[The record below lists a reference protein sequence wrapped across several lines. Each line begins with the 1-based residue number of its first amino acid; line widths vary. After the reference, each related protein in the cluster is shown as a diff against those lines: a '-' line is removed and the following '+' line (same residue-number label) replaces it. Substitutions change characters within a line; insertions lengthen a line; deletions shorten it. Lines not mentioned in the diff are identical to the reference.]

1 MKFSRL
7 FSVMFGLISI
17 PSFASTSTLECI
29 YKKYSDPVGVHV
41 IQDGFILRFS
51 SDPESQKVYLLEND
65 NSHEVIKV
73 LGADHVSFVEI
84 IDGYVTV
91 TAVTNTMDTV
101 HSRHIVGPGGYLVP
115 SQYYGK
121 CTTK

>member
-41 IQDGFILRFS
+41 IKDGFILRFS
-51 SDPESQKVYLLEND
+51 SDPKSKKVYLLEND
-65 NSHEVIKV
+65 NSREVIKV
-73 LGADHVSFVEI
+73 LGADHVSFIEI
-84 IDGYVTV
+84 NDGNVTV

-101 HSRHIVGPGGYLVP
+101 HSRHIVFPGGYSLP
-115 SQYYGK
+115 SQFYGK